1 MNLEDIYKSEKT
13 HHFYFDSVME
23 LASIISKF
31 RDDTT
36 IEDNMEISID
46 VPHEF
51 FRNIQSSLDK
61 LEGNTGP
68 DTTTDLFLMWINIPN
83 SFFMTSNVLFLVF

>member
-1 MNLEDIYKSEKT
+1 MDLEDIYKSEKT

-36 IEDNMEISID
+36 VEDNMEISID

-68 DTTTDLFLMWINIPN
+68 DTNNGFIL
-83 SFFMTSNVLFLVF
+83 NVDKHTKFIFHDK